1 MGRRVRATGG
11 GRPYGEGNAGDH
23 ASPQQGKAASLPT
36 IPQNQAAKPPISL
49 GGITTDSPQ
58 IINDNPPIAPAR
70 LDFSTNF
77 KYTIRCVCIRGK
89 NPMRLHRKNY
99 IKGPPG
105 FLNIGG
111 LQVKKV
117 GKPVF
122 FVVALLIFALTA
134 LSFTGI
140 SGRYGD
146 ITTTYIK
153 GVGDIRWGIDIRGGV
168 DVTFFPSGGYEATPA
183 EMAGAEAVIR
193 QRLLVQN
200 ITDFELYPDHD
211 NNRIILR
218 FPWRADEVDF
228 NPIRAI
234 EELGATAMLTFR
246 EGMETDENRSP
257 AGVTAETIILT
268 GSDVASAT
276 TRLIPNE
283 LGGMPEHVVQLTL
296 HESGRQA
303 FSEATGRLVGQTISI
318 WMDDEMISNPTV
330 NERITGGVATIT
342 GSPQQGG
349 FTAEEASRL
358 ANQIAGGA
366 LPFSLETDNYNTISP
381 TLGMGALQAML
392 LAGVI
397 SFALISVYMVF
408 QYRASGFV
416 AVIGLVGQ
424 LGLMIAAVTGFFPF
438 VPSFVLTLP
447 GIAGIILSIAMGVD
461 ANIITAERIREELYA
476 GRTLDGAV
484 ASGYKRAFA
493 AIFDGNITVIIVAV
507 ILMGSFGPS
516 NSLFARMLSPIF
528 FMFGPT
534 TAGAIYSFGYTLLVG
549 VIANFVM
556 GIFACR
562 LMQRSLCR
570 MGPMRKAWLFG
581 GER

>member
-1 MGRRVRATGG
+1 M
-11 GRPYGEGNAGDH
+11 
-23 ASPQQGKAASLPT
+23 
-36 IPQNQAAKPPISL
+36 
-49 GGITTDSPQ
+49 
-58 IINDNPPIAPAR
+58 
-70 LDFSTNF
+70 
-77 KYTIRCVCIRGK
+77 
-89 NPMRLHRKNY
+89 
-99 IKGPPG
+99 
-105 FLNIGG
+105 
-111 LQVKKV
+111 KKV

-122 FVVALLIFALTA
+122 FIVALLIFALTA

-140 SGRYGD
+140 YTQYGD
-146 ITTTYIK
+146 ITTTHIK
-153 GVGDIRWGIDIRGGV
+153 GVQDVRWGIDIRGGV
-168 DVTFFPSGGYEATPA
+168 DVTFFPSGDYQATSA
-183 EMAGAEAVIR
+183 EMVAAEAVIR

-200 ITDFELYPDHD
+200 ITDYELYPDHD
-211 NNRIILR
+211 RNRIILR

-246 EGMETDENRSP
+246 EGVEVDEYLRP
-257 AGVTAETIILT
+257 AGHTAENIVLT
-268 GSDVASAT
+268 GSDVASA
-276 TRLIPNE
+276 RADMIQNE
-283 LGGMPEHVVQLTL
+283 FGVTEFVVDLVL

-303 FSEATGRLVGQTISI
+303 FSEATGRMIGQQISI
-318 WMDDEMISNPTV
+318 WMDDDMLSAPVVRSHLTDG
-330 NERITGGVATIT
+330 RATIS
-342 GSPQQGG
+342 GD
-349 FTAEEASRL
+349 FTAEEAGRL
-358 ANQIAGGA
+358 ADQITGGA

-381 TLGMGALQAML
+381 TLGMGALQAMV

-397 SFALISVYMVF
+397 AFALISLYMVF

-461 ANIITAERIREELYA
+461 ANIITAERIREELYQ
-476 GRTLDGAV
+476 GKTLDGAV
-484 ASGYKRAFA
+484 ASGYRRAFT

-507 ILMGSFGPS
+507 ILMGAFGPS
-516 NSLFARMLSPIF
+516 GSLFASMLRPVF

-556 GIFACR
+556 GVFACR

-570 MGPMRKAWLFG
+570 IGPMRNPWLFG
-581 GER
+581 GAR